1 MSATPQTTPARA
13 ARRRVCARSQS
24 RCDVAPACRMPSRS
38 DMFMPRPMAACLR
51 NNTGGIPALRQQET
65 LMLTAKALANTFDAM
80 VPLLGD

>member
-1 MSATPQTTPARA
+1 MSGAG
-13 ARRRVCARSQS
+13 RRYLPLNSK
-24 RCDVAPACRMPSRS
+24 
-38 DMFMPRPMAACLR
+38 CLR